1 VTVAVALLIG
11 INFLAFIGIQASRI
25 VFSLYALS
33 LGASPSAVGGI
44 LATLFI
50 FPVFFSWPAG
60 TLSDRYGP
68 VRLLVP
74 SLAVG
79 ALGMTLPHF
88 LPSLASLYIAG
99 ALAGLVITTVTV
111 TVQNLIG
118 VLSTPENRA
127 ANFSNL
133 TLFGSATM
141 LLGPLLG
148 GLAIDRFGHSVT
160 CLAIGAMLVL
170 SIGALWR
177 WGHTLPKGS
186 AGKRTRANLL
196 SVLGDRRLWPM
207 FVISSLSQVGMDTFQ
222 AFVPI
227 HSHNMG
233 LSASVI
239 GVVMAVFASGMM
251 VVRTVMTQLVRWARG
266 EARLLSAC
274 FFVALA
280 AFFLV
285 PLAPGA
291 VTLSAVGF
299 CFGLTLGCIQPLV
312 LMLMFESAEEGRA
325 GEAIGLRLTI
335 NNIARIVTP
344 ALFGLLAS
352 AASLMA
358 VFWVSAG
365 LMGVAGG
372 TARPRRSSS

>member
-1 VTVAVALLIG
+1 
-11 INFLAFIGIQASRI
+11 
-25 VFSLYALS
+25 
-33 LGASPSAVGGI
+33 
-44 LATLFI
+44 
-50 FPVFFSWPAG
+50 
-60 TLSDRYGP
+60 
-68 VRLLVP
+68 
-74 SLAVG
+74 
-79 ALGMTLPHF
+79 MTLPHF
-88 LPSLASLYIAG
+88 LPSLASLYVAG

-118 VLSTPENRA
+118 VLSTPEDRA

-141 LLGPLLG
+141 LVGPLAG
-148 GLAIDRFGHSVT
+148 GFAIDHFGHSVT
-160 CLAIGAMLVL
+160 CLAIGAMLAL

-207 FVISSLSQVGMDTFQ
+207 FVISSIAQIGMDTFQ

-251 VVRTVMTQLVRWARG
+251 AVRSVMAQLARWARG

-280 AFFLV
+280 AFVLV

-365 LMGVAGG
+365 LMGLAGG
-372 TARPRRSSS
+372 TARPRRSSP